1 MPTNRLVVKEEVET
15 YANALFT
22 SVNDVDGIDGIIN
35 VYDQM
40 QQIIH
45 LMHEDMNLIM
55 ALSDTEYAPE
65 QRHDMVKSIF
75 VDCDPRL
82 TDVLAVMAERGNI
95 DLLSRVS
102 RSFTDIVDESLDTAV
117 VEVTTVVP
125 LDDKLRTKI
134 IDKAA
139 KDLGKKVVLRE
150 RTDPSI
156 LAGIIM
162 TSGGKR
168 IDSSVRTQLNNARQ
182 KLKETPDGGERS

>member
-102 RSFTDIVDESLDTAV
+102 RSFTDIVDEQLDTAV